1 MAQLKLNNAENYEPI
16 GTIKLTKDRFPIAY
30 ENKVQEI
37 IEDGGYS
44 REDAEEI
51 VEGIDFELEIYYHK
65 GYGLFAVEIEAVDS
79 GTIYSPY
86 NGELCEEA
94 EYDD

>member
-1 MAQLKLNNAENYEPI
+1 MAQLKLNNADNYELL
-16 GTIKLTKDRFPIAY
+16 GKVKLTKDRFPIAY

-51 VEGIDFELEIYYHK
+51 VENMEFELEIYYHK
-65 GYGLFAVEIEAVDS
+65 GYGLFAVESEAVDDLAD
-79 GTIYSPY
+79 IYSPY
-86 NGELCEEA
+86 TA
-94 EYDD
+94 EQYEGWQE